1 MAPVL
6 VTGLPKL
13 SWTWTANGPT
23 VAVPLTGWFPET
35 VEVNTSLLA
44 FPATMVKPLVVARL
58 TDECV
63 DGGGGRLMVGVP
75 ALVSE

>member
-44 FPATMVKPLVVARL
+44 FPATMVKPLVVPL
-58 TDECV
+58 TMNVLTVAEAV
-63 DGGGGRLMVGVP
+63 MVGVP